1 VSRVADER
9 RKQTWLESGA
19 TVTAEALSEIPTR
32 RWREIQVADGAVQE
46 RIDRIFGRVEDQANV
61 IKTVFDEKI
70 GRLKKGDELP
80 PGVFKMVKVYVAIK
94 RKLSVGDKMAGRHG
108 NKGVISR
115 ILPEEDMPYLAD
127 GTPVDLVLN
136 PLGVP
141 SRMNIGQ
148 ILETHLGWAAR
159 GLGQQVNALLERQVG
174 TDPLREKLK
183 EIYHEPRIAAVLD
196 QASPEAIR
204 SLAENVRRGI
214 HVASAV
220 FDGAKEEEIKVELDR
235 AGLPRSGQTVLF
247 DGRSGDPFDGEVTVG
262 VLYMLKL
269 HHLADDKIHARSIG
283 PYSLVTQQPLGG
295 KAQFGGQ
302 RLGEMEVWAM
312 EAYGAAFSLQEFLT
326 VKSDDVLGRT
336 RMYESIVKGECQLE
350 PGLPEAFNVIVK
362 ELQALGLNVEL
373 IEDKN

>member
-1 VSRVADER
+1 
-9 RKQTWLESGA
+9 
-19 TVTAEALSEIPTR
+19 
-32 RWREIQVADGAVQE
+32 
-46 RIDRIFGRVEDQANV
+46 
-61 IKTVFDEKI
+61 
-70 GRLKKGDELP
+70 
-80 PGVFKMVKVYVAIK
+80 
-94 RKLSVGDKMAGRHG
+94 
-108 NKGVISR
+108 
-115 ILPEEDMPYLAD
+115 MPYTAK
-127 GTPVDLVLN
+127 GEPVDIVLN

-159 GLGQQVNALLERQVG
+159 GLGEQVNELLEREAG
-174 TDPLREKLK
+174 TEVLREKLK
-183 EIYHEPRIAAVLD
+183 DLYREERISAVLD
-196 QASPEAIR
+196 GASPDAVR
-204 SLAENVRRGI
+204 SLAENVRKGI

-220 FDGAKEEEIKVELDR
+220 FDGAVEEEIKAELER
-235 AGLPRSGQTVLF
+235 AGLPKTGQTVLF
-247 DGRSGDPFDGEVTVG
+247 DGRNGEPFDSDVTVG
-262 VLYMLKL
+262 ILYMLKL

-336 RMYESIVKGECQLE
+336 RMYESIVKGECTLE

-362 ELQALGLNVEL
+362 ELQALGLNVDL
-373 IEDKN
+373 IEDKSN